1 MLLKKLLLGQ
11 FNIQN
16 YRNILN
22 KSKIKV
28 IDKVNDVS
36 NIMINEDEICYNN
49 QMFK

>member
-22 KSKIKV
+22 KPKIKV